1 MNPVTPDIQ
10 PNDLPWA
17 RQIMTHALELLQQRN
32 DPETGEFRQSR
43 DDGVFPTSP
52 YICDNLRSDS
62 RRRVRY
68 PELASIPYNDHDR
81 ISWQL
86 RHWISQ
92 LISQEFCVER
102 WLTRRVPAAAELQRS
117 DPDLFGR
124 QLALYRQRWLSA
136 LIQSL
141 EQVK

>member
-17 RQIMTHALELLQQRN
+17 RQIMTHALTLLQQRN
-32 DPETGEFRQSR
+32 DPETGEYRQSR

-68 PELASIPYNDHDR
+68 PELASIPIEDHDR

-92 LISQEFCVER
+92 LISNEFCVER
-102 WLTRRVPAAAELQRS
+102 WLVKRVPAAALLRQR
-117 DPDLFGR
+117 DPAQFER
-124 QLALYRQRWLSA
+124 QLALYRQRWLAELIRQISA
-136 LIQSL
+136 
-141 EQVK
+141 